1 MGLALPTAAFADGI
15 VAIQHAA
22 SVGDVPKT
30 VWWTC
35 IDQSAVPATYGSTRK
50 QGLPASGFE
59 AGSMF
64 LQFATPG
71 DVWFTT
77 AECFEQ
83 AKTGMSNSGEDPE
96 TLAIVNN

>member
-1 MGLALPTAAFADGI
+1 MGLALPVSAVAEEI

-22 SVGDVPKT
+22 SVGEAPKT

-64 LQFATPG
+64 LQFAAPG
-71 DVWFTT
+71 DVWITT
-77 AECFEQ
+77 AECFQQ
-83 AKTGMSNSGEDPE
+83 AKTGMANSGEDPE
-96 TLAIVNN
+96 ALAIVNN